1 VAPRILSSKN
11 RKWWT
16 LGAVTFALFMV
27 MLDSTIVNVALPSIQ
42 QDLGLGLAELEWIVT
57 AYALTFAVLMLTG
70 GKLADYYG
78 RRRVFLIGLATFT
91 ATSLLAGLAPSGE
104 WLIAGRAG
112 QGIGAALMM
121 PATLSI
127 ISATFEPRE
136 RGLALGI
143 WVGASGTAL
152 AIGPLIGGVISQ
164 YLDWTW
170 IFFVNVPI
178 GLAGLVI
185 GRLVIRE
192 SRDTSAEQRL
202 DLPGLI
208 MGAATVFAL
217 TFALIEANSYGWTSP
232 TILALF
238 AATAIGMVLFVLLE
252 RRQRM
257 PMLDLDLFRNRTF
270 AGANAVGLL
279 ATFAMFGVYFFM
291 AIYLQRVLG
300 YSPVQAGATFLPMT
314 LLIILGAP
322 IAGRL
327 SDRIGSRWM
336 MTTGMTLVSISLLIY
351 SRVGV
356 ASTFWSLLPALV
368 LSGIGMALT
377 TAPMTS
383 VALSAIPADK
393 SGVGS
398 AVLNS
403 FRQTGRGLGIA
414 LMGAIIGAEAGAAG
428 SLAAGSAEYVE
439 GFALALRVC
448 AGIAL
453 AGALIAATTIGIT
466 RTRVVEPLRDTRAPA
481 VGR

>member
-1 VAPRILSSKN
+1 MILSPEK

-42 QDLGLGLAELEWIVT
+42 QDLGLGLAELEWIVSG
-57 AYALTFAVLMLTG
+57 YALTFAVLMLTG

-78 RRRVFLIGLATFT
+78 RRRVFMIGLAVFT
-91 ATSLLAGLAPSGE
+91 ATSLLAGLAASGE
-104 WLIAGRAG
+104 WLIAARAG

-152 AIGPLIGGVISQ
+152 AIGPLIGGAISQ

-185 GRLVIRE
+185 ARLVIRE
-192 SRDTSAEQRL
+192 TRDDSAEQRL

-208 MGAATVFAL
+208 VGAATVFAL
-217 TFALIEANSYGWTSP
+217 TFALIEANNYGWTSP

-238 AATAIGMVLFVLLE
+238 TATAVGIALFIVLE
-252 RRQRM
+252 RHQRV
-257 PMLDLDLFRNRTF
+257 PMLDLDLFHNRTF
-270 AGANAVGLL
+270 AGANAVALL
-279 ATFAMFGVYFFM
+279 VTFAMFGVYFFM
-291 AIYLQRVLG
+291 ALYLQQVLG
-300 YSPVQAGATFLPMT
+300 YTPVEAGATFLPMT

-336 MTTGMTLVSISLLIY
+336 MTTGMVLVGLSLLIY
-351 SRVGV
+351 SRVGIDT
-356 ASTFWSLLPALV
+356 TFWSLLPGLV
-368 LSGIGMALT
+368 LAGVGMALT

-383 VALSAIPADK
+383 AALSAVPVGK

-414 LMGAIIGAEAGAAG
+414 LMGAIIGAAAGTG
-428 SLAAGSAEYVE
+428 SLAAGPAAYVE
-439 GFALALRVC
+439 GFTLALLIC
-448 AGIAL
+448 AGIAFP
-453 AGALIAATTIGIT
+453 GALIAATTIGVERARVDATIT
-466 RTRVVEPLRDTRAPA
+466 DDRAPA
-481 VGR
+481 TGR